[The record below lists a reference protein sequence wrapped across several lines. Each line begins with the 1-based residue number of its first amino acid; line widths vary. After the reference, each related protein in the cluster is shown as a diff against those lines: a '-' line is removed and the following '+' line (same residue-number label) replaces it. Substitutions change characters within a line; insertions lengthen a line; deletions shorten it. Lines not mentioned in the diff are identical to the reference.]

1 MSCPQAFGQCCHRM
15 SDPSLRAPAQL
26 SQALLRQAAHARCG
40 LLLAPQRA
48 LTQACD
54 VAGLHNWAVP
64 ADAAEPWQSVSG
76 AVAWQAAA
84 AEAGAIAE
92 GLERLAAAQVPL
104 ALQTRDQLLA
114 SGAAVLDETQFALF
128 SQAQRAAP
136 RAIWPVPQQGDDLF
150 AQVHRLRFGEAPS
163 SLWVPQ
169 ELVGLGPREG
179 VARMPSTSSGLA
191 AHRDSVHGPW
201 LALLR
206 AAQELLERDAF
217 AVTWLHGLG
226 GRELPV
232 PARWA
237 ERAQALGGTLRAF
250 DLTQAWNP
258 HPVIAMLGG
267 APMEGAPRWVL
278 GLACRAT
285 LDAAFEKA
293 ALEWAQSLA
302 FAGFMLRERAQQLPR
317 QAADL
322 RNFDEHA
329 AFYSLRPELWADM
342 PLLAHARPAVLND
355 GSPKYCLEHQQKLA
369 ASLDTVAEKTNAAH
383 TNNSAQGVQDHDVQ
397 AAQTLQG
404 DVTSDAHRQVNAD
417 LRVAKPQLQALTQ
430 QLHGAGI
437 ELLYR
442 ELTTRDVAAAGL
454 RVMRVL
460 SPQLAQLHADER
472 APFLGRRT
480 PDWRWRYP
488 QGEPHGDF
496 PNPMP
501 HPLG

>member
-1 MSCPQAFGQCCHRM
+1 MELPVSAA
-15 SDPSLRAPAQL
+15 SSWRAPTPL

-54 VAGLHNWAVP
+54 VTGLHNWAVP
-64 ADAAEPWQSVSG
+64 ADATEPWQSVSG
-76 AVAWQAAA
+76 AVAWQQAA

-104 ALQTRDQLLA
+104 VLRTRAQVLA
-114 SGAAVLDETQFALF
+114 SGEAMLEETQFALF
-128 SQAQRAAP
+128 SEAQRAAAG
-136 RAIWPVPQQGDDLF
+136 AIWLMPAQADDLF
-150 AQVHRLRFGEAPS
+150 AQLHRLRFDEAPS
-163 SLWVPQ
+163 SVWVPQ

-179 VARMPSTSSGLA
+179 AARMPSTSSGLA

-258 HPVIAMLGG
+258 HPVIAMMGG

-285 LDAAFEKA
+285 LDAALEKA

-302 FAGFMLRERAQQLPR
+302 FAGFMLRERAHELPR

-322 RNFDEHA
+322 RGFDQHA
-329 AFYSLRPELWADM
+329 AFYSLRPELWADL
-342 PLLAHARPAVLND
+342 PLLAHARPVQLSGGQGYTAAD
-355 GSPKYCLEHQQKLA
+355 QQKLA
-369 ASLDTVAEKTNAAH
+369 VSLNTADELTSATPMQDALDAELR
-383 TNNSAQGVQDHDVQ
+383 SAK
-397 AAQTLQG
+397 AQ
-404 DVTSDAHRQVNAD
+404 
-417 LRVAKPQLQALTQ
+417 LRGLSQQLQC
-430 QLHGAGI
+430 AGI

-442 ELTTRDVAAAGL
+442 ELSTRDVAATGL
-454 RVMRVL
+454 RVMRVA

-472 APFLGRRT
+472 APFLGGRT
-480 PDWRWRYP
+480 GDWRWRYP
-488 QGEPHGDF
+488 QGEPHGFF

>member
-1 MSCPQAFGQCCHRM
+1 MGDDDFQLMVTPL
-15 SDPSLRAPAQL
+15 SL
-26 SQALLRQAAHARCG
+26 ALLRKATHARCG
-40 LLLAPQRA
+40 LLLTPQPA

-64 ADAAEPWQSVSG
+64 ADATEAWQSVSG
-76 AVAWQAAA
+76 AVAWQTQAAQ
-84 AEAGAIAE
+84 AGAIAE

-104 ALQTRDQLLA
+104 VLRTRAQLREA
-114 SGAAVLDETQFALF
+114 GTAADAMVDETRFALY
-128 SQAQRAAP
+128 SAAQRAAQG
-136 RAIWPVPQQGDDLF
+136 AVWPMSAHDDDLF

-163 SLWVPQ
+163 SVWVPQ

-179 VARMPSTSSGLA
+179 MARMPSTSSGLA

-206 AAQELLERDAF
+206 ATQELLERDAF

-226 GRELPV
+226 GREVDV
-232 PARWA
+232 PAPWRQ
-237 ERAQALGGTLRAF
+237 RAHALGGTLRAF

-258 HPVIAMLGG
+258 HPVVALMGG

-285 LDAAFEKA
+285 LPEAMEKA

-302 FAGFMLRERAQQLPR
+302 FAGYMLRERAGELPR
-317 QAADL
+317 EAADL

-329 AFYSLRPELWADM
+329 AFYSLRPELWHGM
-342 PLLAHARPAVLND
+342 PLLAHARPLQ
-355 GSPKYCLEHQQKLA
+355 SA
-369 ASLDTVAEKTNAAH
+369 AFTQANEGAAG
-383 TNNSAQGVQDHDVQ
+383 QGID
-397 AAQTLQG
+397 
-404 DVTSDAHRQVNAD
+404 AD
-417 LRVAKPQLQALTQ
+417 LRAAKPQLQALAQ
-430 QLHGAGI
+430 ALQHADVD
-437 ELLYR
+437 LLYR
-442 ELTTRDVAAAGL
+442 ELTTRDVGAAGL

-472 APFLGRRT
+472 APFLGGRT
-480 PDWRWRYP
+480 ADWRWRYP
-488 QGEPHGDF
+488 DAQAHGPF

>member
-1 MSCPQAFGQCCHRM
+1 M
-15 SDPSLRAPAQL
+15 SDPSLRAPAPL
-26 SQALLRQAAHARCG
+26 SHALLRQAAHARCG

-84 AEAGAIAE
+84 AEAGAISE

-104 ALQTRDQLLA
+104 ALQTRAQLLA
-114 SGAAVLDETQFALF
+114 SGEAMLDETQFALF

-136 RAIWPVPQQGDDLF
+136 GAIWPMPQQGDDWF

-163 SLWVPQ
+163 SVWVPQ

-179 VARMPSTSSGLA
+179 AARMPSTSSGLA

-232 PARWA
+232 PAHWA
-237 ERAQALGGTLRAF
+237 ARAQALGGTLRAF
-250 DLTQAWNP
+250 DLTQTWNP

-285 LDAAFEKA
+285 LDAALEKA

-302 FAGFMLRERAQQLPR
+302 FAGFMLRERAHQLPR

-322 RNFDEHA
+322 RGFDEHA
-329 AFYSLRPELWADM
+329 AFYSLRPELWAEL
-342 PLLAHARPAVLND
+342 PLLAHAKPVNLN
-355 GSPKYCLEHQQKLA
+355 SCSSQYWLEHQQKLA
-369 ASLDTVAEKTNAAH
+369 AGLSTAEEVTGAAQPR
-383 TNNSAQGVQDHDVQ
+383 NSMRGLGGVQDHDEPG
-397 AAQTLQG
+397 AQSE
-404 DVTSDAHRQVNAD
+404 VKSDAQKQVDAD
-417 LRVAKPQLQALTQ
+417 LRAAKPQLQALTQ

-472 APFLGRRT
+472 APFLGGRT

>member
-1 MSCPQAFGQCCHRM
+1 M
-15 SDPSLRAPAQL
+15 SDPSWRAPAPL
-26 SQALLRQAAHARCG
+26 SQTLLRQAAHARCG

-64 ADAAEPWQSVSG
+64 ADVAEPWQSVSG
-76 AVAWQAAA
+76 AVAWQADA

-104 ALQTRDQLLA
+104 ALQMRDQLLA
-114 SGAAVLDETQFALF
+114 SGEAVLDETQFALF
-128 SQAQRAAP
+128 SQAQRAALG
-136 RAIWPVPQQGDDLF
+136 AIWPMPQQDNDLF

-163 SLWVPQ
+163 SVWVPQ

-179 VARMPSTSSGLA
+179 MARMPSTSSGLA

-285 LDAAFEKA
+285 LDAALEKA

-302 FAGFMLRERAQQLPR
+302 FAGFMLRERAHQLPR

-329 AFYSLRPELWADM
+329 AFYSLRPELWAEL
-342 PLLAHARPAVLND
+342 PLLAHAKPAGLN
-355 GSPKYCLEHQQKLA
+355 SCSSKYWLEYQQKLA
-369 ASLDTVAEKTNAAH
+369 AGLDTVSEKS
-383 TNNSAQGVQDHDVQ
+383 SAQANSSLQGHDTQ
-397 AAQTLQG
+397 AAQG
-404 DVTSDAHRQVNAD
+404 EVKSDAQNQVNAD
-417 LRVAKPQLQALTQ
+417 LRAAKPQLQALTQ
-430 QLHGAGI
+430 QLHSAGI

-472 APFLGRRT
+472 APFLGGRT

-488 QGEPHGDF
+488 QGEPHGAF